1 MRVEELPKDATVAA
15 WVAIVRA
22 SNGIIAAVAADAK
35 AAGLPPLEWYDVL
48 WELERSGKVG
58 LRPFELEDGLLLAQ
72 YNLSRLIDRMASAGL
87 VEKRACPS
95 DGRGQIIV
103 LTDKGRALR
112 KKIWPT
118 YLAAIEKH
126 VGSHLP
132 ERDARALC
140 SLLVRMIPEK
150 TADREKVAADCGED
164 A

>member
-1 MRVEELPKDATVAA
+1 MQMKDLPTDPIVAT

-22 SNGIIAAVAADAK
+22 SNGIIASVTADAK

-48 WELERSGKVG
+48 WELERSGKPG
-58 LRPFELEDGLLLAQ
+58 LRPFELENGLLLAQ
-72 YNLSRLIDRMASAGL
+72 YNLSRLIDRMASAGH

-103 LTDKGRALR
+103 LTEKGRALR

-118 YLAAIEKH
+118 YLAAIQKH
-126 VGSHLP
+126 VGSHLS
-132 ERDARALC
+132 EKDARALC
-140 SLLVRMIPEK
+140 SLLVRVIPEK
-150 TADREKVAADCGED
+150 SSDRQKVAAECGEE